1 MPERNENYMSNIKRL
16 CGFCINEWHL
26 TTMVL
31 PYVSKEIDNNYKMI
45 TILENSIEENIK
57 TLIKKLNLKN
67 EGKLLEINWKQS
79 VAQKYTEV
87 GSKLN
92 IIAKSN
98 EKYIILVNGRKN
110 FIDVV
115 NKHID
120 KWLKKNTKVKQE
132 IKIINCYEITDFNY
146 NITEILDSHDRI
158 INTSGEKRIDEVFE
172 DYKKEGKIEEATS

>member
-1 MPERNENYMSNIKRL
+1 MYVPDLNNELCEAEWGYAHSIWNKMRL
-16 CGFCINEWHL
+16 FE
-26 TTMVL
+26 VK
-31 PYVSKEIDNNYKMI
+31 KE
-45 TILENSIEENIK
+45 
-57 TLIKKLNLKN
+57 
-67 EGKLLEINWKQS
+67 
-79 VAQKYTEV
+79 
-87 GSKLN
+87 
-92 IIAKSN
+92 
-98 EKYIILVNGRKN
+98 

>member
-1 MPERNENYMSNIKRL
+1 MNKIKKL

-26 TTMVL
+26 TTMLL
-31 PYVSKEIDNNYKMI
+31 PYISKEIENNYKMI

-67 EGKLLEINWKQS
+67 EEDVLEINWKQS

-92 IIAKSN
+92 IIAKSD

-120 KWLKKNTKVKQE
+120 KWLKKNTKVKRE